1 MTAPTPPHLISALA
15 DLDDAPPPFS
25 SEQEEEAPARRQPG
39 DVFDVYLDDGQVLE
53 VRAANRDVIAWEKT
67 RARHK
72 DWPTAAEA
80 PIFAT
85 TFVIWNAAKR
95 AGLTSLTFDQFT
107 DAVIDFDKVR
117 DEPADPTR

>member
-1 MTAPTPPHLISALA
+1 MTASPTPPHLISALA
-15 DLDDAPPPFS
+15 DLDDAPPAFS
-25 SEQEEEAPARRQPG
+25 SEHDEAPARRQPG
-39 DVFDVYLDDGQVLE
+39 DVFDVYLEGGEVLE

-67 RARHK
+67 KARHK
-72 DWPTAAEA
+72 EWPAAADA

-95 AGLTSLTFDQFT
+95 AGLTSLTFDAFA
-107 DAVIDFDKVR
+107 DAVVDFDKVR